1 MVSKASREMA
11 TDWSREEVAATVAD
25 YFAMLAAELSGVPYN
40 KAAHRRALIKRL
52 SVRSA
57 QSVEFKHANISA
69 VLIDLGFPYITGY
82 KPRSNYQGLL
92 HDVVSERLVSDSQ
105 LLNVAAADA
114 DRPIVVPEVEDILGV
129 LTTPPAMQS
138 GDKEPGRGSIQA
150 TRACIS
156 VNYLEREARNR
167 SLGTAGEL
175 FVLNFERARLINL
188 GKERLAEKVEH
199 TSQTRGDGAGFD
211 ILSYEETGADRLIEV
226 KTTKYGRE
234 TPFFV
239 SRNELAVSESEAS
252 RYYLYRLFGFN
263 VKPRLFTLAGAFSE
277 SCRLSPSS
285 YLASVI

>member
-1 MVSKASREMA
+1 MVSNAPREMA

-52 SVRSA
+52 SGRSE

-129 LTTPPAMQS
+129 LTTPPAMQPR
-138 GDKEPGRGSIQA
+138 DKEPSRGSLQA

-167 SLGTAGEL
+167 SLGNAGEL

-239 SRNELAVSESEAS
+239 SRNELAVSESETS

-263 VKPRLFTLAGAFSE
+263 IKPRLFTLSGAFSE

-285 YLASVI
+285 YMATVI

>member
-1 MVSKASREMA
+1 MA
-11 TDWSREEVAATVAD
+11 TVWSRDEVAATVAD

-40 KAAHRRALIKRL
+40 KAAHRRALIERL
-52 SVRSA
+52 SGRSE
-57 QSVEFKHANISA
+57 QSVEFKYANISA
-69 VLIDLGFPYITGY
+69 VLIDLGFPYIAGY

-92 HDVVSERLVSDSQ
+92 HDVVSEMLLSDRQ
-105 LLNVAAADA
+105 LLNVAATDA

-129 LTTPPAMQS
+129 LTTPPAMQPR
-138 GDKEPGRGSIQA
+138 DQDIGRGSLPPA
-150 TRACIS
+150 RASIS
-156 VNYLEREARNR
+156 VNYFEREARNR

-175 FVLNFERARLINL
+175 FVLNYERARLINL

-234 TPFFV
+234 APFFV
-239 SRNELAVSESEAS
+239 SRNELAVSEAKAS
-252 RYYLYRLFGFN
+252 HYYLYRLFGFN
-263 VKPRLFTLAGAFSE
+263 VKPRLFTLAGAFSA

-285 YLASVI
+285 YMAAVI

>member
-1 MVSKASREMA
+1 MVTKAPREMA
-11 TDWSREEVAATVAD
+11 TDWSREEVAATVAE

-52 SVRSA
+52 SGRSE

-69 VLIDLGFPYITGY
+69 VLIDLGFPYIAGY

-129 LTTPPAMQS
+129 LTTPPAMQPR
-138 GDKEPGRGSIQA
+138 DQEPSRGSLQA

-175 FVLNFERARLINL
+175 FVLNFERARLISL

-252 RYYLYRLFGFN
+252 RYYFYRLFGFN